1 MIILTVLGLLSAT
14 AIVGTIVSI
23 SRDGYRRV
31 PDRPSLR
38 R

>member
-1 MIILTVLGLLSAT
+1 MFFLTILGLLSAT

-31 PDRPSLR
+31 PDRPSR
-38 R
+38 RR

>member
-1 MIILTVLGLLSAT
+1 MLLLTILGLLGAASIA
-14 AIVGTIVSI
+14 GTIVSI